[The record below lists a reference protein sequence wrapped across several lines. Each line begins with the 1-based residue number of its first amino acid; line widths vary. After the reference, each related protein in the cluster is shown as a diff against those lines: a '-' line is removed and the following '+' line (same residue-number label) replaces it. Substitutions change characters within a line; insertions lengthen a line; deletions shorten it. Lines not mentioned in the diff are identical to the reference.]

1 VTRRASG
8 HRPVQG
14 GDDAAVGVE
23 NGQREQS
30 ALHGRPGFVGHPA
43 DGREVPETVV
53 ADIEVGEGPALVGQ
67 GVIGGPALLGQESG
81 GLDAE
86 QAGRREGY

>member
-1 VTRRASG
+1 LRGWTNRLRTR
-8 HRPVQG
+8 
-14 GDDAAVGVE
+14 
-23 NGQREQS
+23 
-30 ALHGRPGFVGHPA
+30 LWPGSIKSFSC
-43 DGREVPETVV
+43 TTSTS
-53 ADIEVGEGPALVGQ
+53 PALVGQ